1 MLRSTCFRCLDER
14 RKELCVSGFFFL
26 SSGVSRIGK
35 QCKSDIFAL
44 FFGMRDLCG
53 KNLHGLYVESFQT
66 FCGITTKKAPS
77 RDSASGKGY
86 NMQERK
92 LIQQHLIFTMFLM
105 ELTGI
110 EPLTS

>member
-1 MLRSTCFRCLDER
+1 MISVVKTFMD
-14 RKELCVSGFFFL
+14 
-26 SSGVSRIGK
+26 
-35 QCKSDIFAL
+35 
-44 FFGMRDLCG
+44 
-53 KNLHGLYVESFQT
+53 LYVESFQT

-92 LIQQHLIFTMFLM
+92 LIQQHLIFTMFLV